1 MDLSNP
7 GGASVNDGINPD
19 EFTLHYIAVDL
30 VILMVSQFGQGAL
43 NIVERLKVLFSSCKT
58 VVLYLV
64 GSSQISFS
72 ADLPRCWYIWKLFQP
87 QFPHRPCN
95 GCRFQLY
102 IRTLGEVLASL
113 SQKLT

>member
-7 GGASVNDGINPD
+7 GGARVNDGINPD

-58 VVLYLV
+58 VVLT
-64 GSSQISFS
+64 SW
-72 ADLPRCWYIWKLFQP
+72 A
-87 QFPHRPCN
+87 PHR
-95 GCRFQLY
+95 
-102 IRTLGEVLASL
+102 LAFLQIFPAAGISGNFSRYL
-113 SQKLT
+113 I

>member
-43 NIVERLKVLFSSCKT
+43 NIVERLKVLFSSC
-58 VVLYLV
+58 
-64 GSSQISFS
+64 
-72 ADLPRCWYIWKLFQP
+72 
-87 QFPHRPCN
+87 
-95 GCRFQLY
+95 
-102 IRTLGEVLASL
+102 
-113 SQKLT
+113 